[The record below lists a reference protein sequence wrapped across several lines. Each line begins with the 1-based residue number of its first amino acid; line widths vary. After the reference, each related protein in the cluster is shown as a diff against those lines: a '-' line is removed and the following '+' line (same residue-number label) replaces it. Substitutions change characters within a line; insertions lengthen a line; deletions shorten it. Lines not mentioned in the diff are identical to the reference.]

1 MSEEMKLSGIGW
13 SHARRD
19 LAMSIAVVVV
29 VVGVGYKLGVI
40 GCEVR
45 VFAKHVTVT
54 RDRVTCRS
62 TFTET

>member
-40 GCEVR
+40 GCQV
-45 VFAKHVTVT
+45 
-54 RDRVTCRS
+54 
-62 TFTET
+62 